1 MVRYTSIKNQIKR
14 YIYNIGLIFEENV
27 QEILN
32 ENNLLS
38 NYRCITV
45 SALPTPS
52 LSLWCPCWYCT
63 TGRKNGE
70 NIKFRVSVKILKPR
84 KINSSTYAAHPCV
97 TSRLHHICWKYPDFL
112 KISQCTDLLFCSGN
126 FCNYLLW
133 WDELNCFIFRFRLW
147 ICITKNIKLKRIMM
161 DQCWRGCG
169 DFLTANLQ
177 IFLWC

>member
-27 QEILN
+27 KEILN

-97 TSRLHHICWKYPDFL
+97 TSRLHHIKLKMPWLFEDIRMDWSTFL
-112 KISQCTDLLFCSGN
+112 QWQFLQLSIMVR
-126 FCNYLLW
+126 W
-133 WDELNCFIFRFRLW
+133 
-147 ICITKNIKLKRIMM
+147 IKL
-161 DQCWRGCG
+161 
-169 DFLTANLQ
+169 FHFQ
-177 IFLWC
+177 I